1 MATSSK
7 KSLLLNTSS
16 SLPYLKA
23 LFWNELVINLN
34 LIDLPTNP
42 INISDYLR
50 YYRKLY
56 NLSRRQLEVKA
67 NIPMNSIKSYEDK
80 DIYPTRE
87 VSIKLAQFFNLKTK
101 YFYDPFY
108 ESNLDVANILK
119 GYRGNNTYV
128 SVAKMVGVHAHTWR
142 DWENGKYSIKRENYY
157 NLKGLGIIP

>member
-1 MATSSK
+1 MTRACLS
-7 KSLLLNTSS
+7 
-16 SLPYLKA
+16 YLKTT
-23 LFWNELVINLN
+23 FWNELVIDLKS
-34 LIDLPTNP
+34 IDMPTNP
-42 INISDYLR
+42 TTIADYLR
-50 YYRKLY
+50 YYRQLY

-80 DIYPTRE
+80 NIYPTRE

-119 GYRGNNTYV
+119 EYRGSNTYV
-128 SVAKMVGVHAHTWR
+128 YVSKKVGVHSHTWR

-157 NLKGLGIIP
+157 NLKGLGVIP